1 MRNAD
6 KDKRQQRGVSGWKP
20 VRTFDGFVPCTPCRA
35 LASNNA
41 RRAIDECRAGNARRL
56 PLIHFCNRSWNS
68 RCYALRITY
77 EGSVIT
83 KDNAEN
89 RSQKRP
95 ERDPYQTDQKLDGLG
110 IAKRK
115 SGKISEISLTKEI
128 GKFEQRRCSTL
139 AMRSLLR
146 LSASNE
152 FRGPP

>member
-41 RRAIDECRAGNARRL
+41 RRAIVECRAGNARRL
-56 PLIHFCNRSWNS
+56 PLIQFCNRSWNS
-68 RCYALRITY
+68 RCCALRITY

-83 KDNAEN
+83 EDNAET

-95 ERDPYQTDQKLDGLG
+95 ERDPTPNRPETGRTGDREKEVGKDQRNQPDEGDRQVR
-110 IAKRK
+110 AKTLLNP
-115 SGKISEISLTKEI
+115 SDAFVASLI
-128 GKFEQRRCSTL
+128 RVQ
-139 AMRSLLR
+139 
-146 LSASNE
+146 
-152 FRGPP
+152 